1 MKKGRQSMVAERK
14 RYKAVIANRSYTIIG
29 NKSSQHMNLV
39 TKLVNEQLSE
49 IKMIS
54 PQINDEQ
61 AAILLAV
68 NTVSDQVDKQ
78 AEVLRLQKEVQELR
92 EKTVR
97 IVELENRVKR
107 IEAIESEARKYLA
120 EQGQTDVKIKN
131 HVHAQQILNEARKEQ
146 IKQKTSLDRKD

>member
-14 RYKAVIANRSYTIIG
+14 RYKAVIANRTYTIIG
-29 NKSSQHMNLV
+29 EKSGQHMKLV
-39 TKLVNEQLSE
+39 TKLVNEQLNE
-49 IKMIS
+49 IKAIS

-68 NTVSDQVDKQ
+68 NAVSDQVDKQ
-78 AEVLRLQKEVQELR
+78 EEVLRLQKEVQELR

-107 IEAIESEARKYLA
+107 IEAIENEARKYLA
-120 EQGQTDVKIKN
+120 EQGKSDIKIKN
-131 HVHAQQILNEARKEQ
+131 HVQAQQILNEARKNQ

>member
-68 NTVSDQVDKQ
+68 NAVSDQVDKQ

-92 EKTVR
+92 EKTV
-97 IVELENRVKR
+97 ELSNWKIASNELRQLKAKRENIWRNK
-107 IEAIESEARKYLA
+107 
-120 EQGQTDVKIKN
+120 D
-131 HVHAQQILNEARKEQ
+131 
-146 IKQKTSLDRKD
+146 KQMLKSKTMFTPNKF

>member
-14 RYKAVIANRSYTIIG
+14 RYKAVIANRTYTIIG
-29 NKSSQHMNLV
+29 EKSSQHMNLV

-49 IKMIS
+49 IKTIS

-68 NTVSDQVDKQ
+68 NAVSDQVDKQ
-78 AEVLRLQKEVQELR
+78 AELLNLQKEVQDLR

-97 IVELENRVKR
+97 IVELENRIKR
-107 IEAIESEARKYLA
+107 IEAIENEARKYLA
-120 EQGQTDVKIKN
+120 AQGREDVDIKN
-131 HVHAQQILNEARKEQ
+131 HVQAQQILNEARKEQ
-146 IKQKTSLDRKD
+146 IKQKTSPDRKD